1 MASSKLN
8 LQHPQFEVTKQAPVG
23 FSWTILFFGCFPPF
37 FRGDWKWGLIIL
49 VLAICTLGFAILF
62 FMFIYNKLYIQSLLD
77 QGYTSIDSEEI
88 LKPAEAKLGIHI
100 PRKRMIKLI

>member
-8 LQHPQFEVTKQAPVG
+8 LKHPQFEVTKQVPVG
-23 FSWTILFFGCFPPF
+23 FSWTILFFGCFPPI
-37 FRGDWKWGLIIL
+37 FRGDWKWGLIIFLLAVVSFGLANL
-49 VLAICTLGFAILF
+49 V

-88 LKPAEAKLGIHI
+88 LKLAEAKLGRRI
-100 PRKRMIKLI
+100 PRNKDE

>member
-1 MASSKLN
+1 M
-8 LQHPQFEVTKQAPVG
+8 
-23 FSWTILFFGCFPPF
+23 
-37 FRGDWKWGLIIL
+37 
-49 VLAICTLGFAILF
+49 LAIFTFGLANLI

-100 PRKRMIKLI
+100 PRKKDD